1 MSCKSEVE
9 WPCWSGETC
18 VVVATGKSALDVPLG
33 LAKGVARV
41 ITIKQSWKLCPWAD
55 VLYGIDRGWWL
66 ENEGGKGFAGLKV
79 SPSPHVH
86 TAFPDV
92 RSVKLKST
100 ERVLTE
106 PFGTIGCGLR
116 DGGGYSG
123 FQAINLAIQLGAR
136 RLLLVGFDM
145 TLIGGAHWHDDYR
158 GVAPPE
164 HGRVG
169 RWRAAFD
176 RAAVQFSDLGVEVT
190 NCSARSVLT
199 AYPKLPL
206 DEALERPW
214 PASRPEFSPSLVMC
228 S

>member
-1 MSCKSEVE
+1 MSSKSEVE
-9 WPCWSGETC
+9 WPSWSGETC
-18 VVVATGKSALDVPLG
+18 VIVATGKSALDAPLR
-33 LAKGVARV
+33 LTKGRARV
-41 ITIKQSWKLCPWAD
+41 IAIKQSWKLCPWAD

-79 SPSPHVH
+79 SPSPHVFS
-86 TAFPDV
+86 AFPDV

-106 PFGTIGCGLR
+106 TLGTIGCGLR

-123 FQAINLAIQLGAR
+123 FQAVNLAIQFGAR
-136 RLLLVGFDM
+136 RVLLVGFDM

-164 HGRVG
+164 SGRVG
-169 RWRAAFD
+169 RWRASLD
-176 RAAVQFSDLGVEVT
+176 HAAEQFADLGVEVI

-199 AYPKLPL
+199 AYSKLPL
-206 DEALERPW
+206 DEALEILW
-214 PASRPEFSPSLVMC
+214 PASRLASSPSIAMC